1 MDLADADYA
10 NLATTRRLL
19 RGYLAFSERAAE
31 ATGLEPRQYQALLML
46 RGLTPSG
53 LASVSDLADWLQ
65 VRHHSAVG
73 LVDRMQARALVRREP
88 DPGDGRRVL
97 VRLTSGGRSI
107 LASLAV
113 LHRDELRRVAPDLLR
128 ALHAVTA
135 PTNPVASERE
145 DSRVWPPP
153 PPTC

>member
-1 MDLADADYA
+1 MRMDLADADYA

-46 RGLTPSG
+46 RGLTASG
-53 LASVSDLADWLQ
+53 VASVSDIADWLQ
-65 VRHHSAVG
+65 IRHHSAVG

-107 LASLAV
+107 LASLA
-113 LHRDELRRVAPDLLR
+113 
-128 ALHAVTA
+128 
-135 PTNPVASERE
+135 
-145 DSRVWPPP
+145 
-153 PPTC
+153 